1 MKTAIFPSRGLRSQL
16 LFGAMSLGIFT
27 AGWMERAGA
36 ESVDTELLLLVDI
49 TQRGLNRTEFEKV
62 MDDYAT
68 AMTSSEVL
76 DSIQSGAYGRIAVS
90 LMFYGNSVTQEVG
103 VPWMSIGSASD
114 AQQFADFVRQANPPF
129 SIGTPAIDSAL
140 QAATLAFGSETG
152 GAGNGFESLVQIID
166 LAGASSPTPGDVVD
180 VAAARD
186 SALASGV
193 DMINA
198 IALGNRATQIE
209 GYYASNVIGG
219 EAGGVLA
226 STTTSGINAS
236 LGSTLAGQISGGVN
250 GAAVES
256 LASVPEPS
264 PVIAILSGLSILLI
278 RRRRN

>member
-1 MKTAIFPSRGLRSQL
+1 
-16 LFGAMSLGIFT
+16 MSLGIFT

>member
-1 MKTAIFPSRGLRSQL
+1 MKTANFPSRGLRSQL
-16 LFGAMSLGIFT
+16 LFGAMSLGILT
-27 AGWMERAGA
+27 AGWMNEAGA
-36 ESVDTELLLLVDI
+36 ESVDTELILLVDI
-49 TQRGLNRTEFEKV
+49 TPRGLNRTEFEKV

-90 LMFYGNSVTQEVG
+90 LMFYGNSFTQQVG
-103 VPWMSIGSASD
+103 VPWMSVGSASD
-114 AQQFADFVRQANPPF
+114 AQQFADLARGAIRPF
-129 SIGTPAIDSAL
+129 SIGSPAVDSAL

-152 GAGNGFESLVQIID
+152 GADNGFESLVQIID
-166 LAGASSPTPGDVVD
+166 LAAASRPTFGDPDD

-186 SALASGV
+186 GALASGV
-193 DMINA
+193 DLINA
-198 IALGNRATQIE
+198 IALGNRADQIE
-209 GYYASNVIGG
+209 GFYAANVIGG
-219 EAGGVLA
+219 ETGGVLA
-226 STTTSGINAS
+226 TTSTSEIDGS
-236 LGSTLAGQISGGVN
+236 LGSILAGQISGSVN